1 MHMRRARF
9 LTALL
14 AAAVLGACSLFGR
27 ATPGETVTLEVNN
40 NLALPEPVTVYAW
53 SDVGARQMVGSLVPD
68 KTTVLHFHSGH
79 ITGSYR
85 FVAVVDRGR
94 QIVSSSVAL
103 TGGETL
109 TWELRNNALLVAR

>member
-14 AAAVLGACSLFGR
+14 AATVLGACSLFGR
-27 ATPGETVTLEVNN
+27 STPGETVTLEVTN

-53 SDVGARQMVGSLVPD
+53 SDVGARQLVGSLVPD
-68 KTTVLHFHSGH
+68 KMTVLHFRSGH

-109 TWELRNNALLVAR
+109 TWELRNNVLLVAR